1 MVVYGLDPGVDMGFA
16 RYVGGELDALFTM
29 RPLDAIRFVETLT
42 SDFLVI
48 MEDSRAIST
57 DFRKRTKDNKAV
69 SFAKGRSLGRV
80 DGICALV
87 DTACRQKGI
96 PLISLSPKDKGPKL
110 DAGQL
115 KALTGWGKPS
125 NSHTRDAALLAFP
138 FRHKRG

>member
-1 MVVYGLDPGVDMGFA
+1 MVIYGLDPGVSCGFA
-16 RYVGGELDALFTM
+16 RYVGGKLDALFTM
-29 RPLDAIRFVETLT
+29 KPLDAIRFVETLA
-42 SDFLVI
+42 DGFLVV

-96 PLISLSPKDKGPKL
+96 PLISLTPKEKGSKL
-110 DAGQL
+110 DAEQL
-115 KALTGWGKPS
+115 KALTGWDKRS
-125 NSHTRDAALLAFP
+125 NAHERDAALVAYP